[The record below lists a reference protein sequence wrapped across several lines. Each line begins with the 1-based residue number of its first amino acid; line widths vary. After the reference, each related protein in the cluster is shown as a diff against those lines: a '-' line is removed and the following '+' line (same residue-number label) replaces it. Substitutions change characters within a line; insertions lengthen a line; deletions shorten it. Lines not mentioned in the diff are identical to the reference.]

1 MFPSLPYLQRLRV
14 VRKTSHWYGD
24 AAETGILVDVT
35 GEHQRASSQYREI
48 QSASGSW
55 EVFVMPEPT
64 PTAELLHRIVDEV
77 EKAIVGKRNMV
88 ELAVLT
94 LLCDGHL
101 LIEDIPGVGK
111 TTLAKALARAIGGK
125 FRRIQFTPDLLPADV
140 TGTNVFNP
148 KTLGFELHPGP
159 VFANV
164 VLADEINRATP
175 KTQSSLLECMEERQV
190 TIDGVSHPLPRPYFV
205 IATQNN
211 VEMLGTYPL
220 PEAQMDRF
228 FIRLSLGYPSQRD
241 EVMILSRQQ
250 QEQPLQHVRQV
261 TEPEQIVQA
270 QHDVRTVFVHDTIR
284 SYIVSVVNAT
294 RRHPHVQLG
303 ASPRGSLNLM
313 HAAQAYAMLQGR
325 DYVLPDDV
333 KAVATAVLS
342 HRLILKPEARVR
354 GVNAEQ
360 IVAEVLE
367 QVAVPVGV
375 GGRK

>member
-1 MFPSLPYLQRLRV
+1 
-14 VRKTSHWYGD
+14 
-24 AAETGILVDVT
+24 
-35 GEHQRASSQYREI
+35 
-48 QSASGSW
+48 
-55 EVFVMPEPT
+55 MPEPT

-111 TTLAKALARAIGGK
+111 TTLAKALARAIGGR

-228 FIRLSLGYPSQRD
+228 FIRLSLGYPSQHD

-250 QEQPLQHVRQV
+250 QEHPLQHVQQV

-270 QHDVRTVFVHDTIR
+270 QRDVREVFVHDTIR
-284 SYIVSVVNAT
+284 NYIVSIVNAT

-313 HAAQAYAMLQGR
+313 HAAQAYAVLQGR
-325 DYVLPDDV
+325 DYVLPDDA
-333 KAVATAVLS
+333 KAVAAAVLS

>member
-1 MFPSLPYLQRLRV
+1 
-14 VRKTSHWYGD
+14 
-24 AAETGILVDVT
+24 
-35 GEHQRASSQYREI
+35 
-48 QSASGSW
+48 
-55 EVFVMPEPT
+55 MPEPT
-64 PTAELLHRIVDEV
+64 ADLLHRVVDEV

-190 TIDGVSHPLPRPYFV
+190 TIDGVSHPLPKPYFV

-228 FIRLSLGYPSQRD
+228 FIRLSLGYPAPHD

-250 QEQPLQHVRQV
+250 QEHPLQHVQQV
-261 TEPEQIVQA
+261 ADPDQIVQA
-270 QHDVRTVFVHDTIR
+270 QQEIRAVFVHDAVR
-284 SYIVSVVNAT
+284 NYIVNLVNAT

-313 HAAQAYAMLQGR
+313 HAGQAYAVLQGR

-333 KAVATAVLS
+333 KAVASAVLS

-354 GVNAEQ
+354 GVDSAQ
-360 IVAEVLE
+360 VVAEVLQ
-367 QVAVPVGV
+367 QVAVPIGV
-375 GGRK
+375 GGVK

>member
-24 AAETGILVDVT
+24 AAEMGILVDVT

-250 QEQPLQHVRQV
+250 QEQPLQHVQQV

>member
-1 MFPSLPYLQRLRV
+1 
-14 VRKTSHWYGD
+14 
-24 AAETGILVDVT
+24 
-35 GEHQRASSQYREI
+35 
-48 QSASGSW
+48 
-55 EVFVMPEPT
+55 MPEPT

-228 FIRLSLGYPSQRD
+228 FIRLSLGYPSPHD

-250 QEQPLQHVRQV
+250 QEQPLQHVQQV

-270 QHDVRTVFVHDTIR
+270 QQDVRAVYVHDAMR
-284 SYIVSVVNAT
+284 NYIVNIVNAT

-313 HAAQAYAMLQGR
+313 HAAQAYAVLQER

-333 KAVATAVLS
+333 KAVAQAVLA

-354 GVNAEQ
+354 GIDAEQ
-360 IVAEVLE
+360 VVAEVLG
-367 QVAVPVGV
+367 QVAVPIGA
-375 GGRK
+375 GARP

>member
-1 MFPSLPYLQRLRV
+1 
-14 VRKTSHWYGD
+14 
-24 AAETGILVDVT
+24 
-35 GEHQRASSQYREI
+35 
-48 QSASGSW
+48 
-55 EVFVMPEPT
+55 MPE
-64 PTAELLHRIVDEV
+64 PTAELLRRVVDEV
-77 EKAIVGKRNMV
+77 EKAIVGKRQVV
-88 ELAVLT
+88 ELAALT

-111 TTLAKALARAIGGK
+111 TTLAKALARSIGGK

-228 FIRLSLGYPSQRD
+228 FMRLSLGYPSQQD
-241 EVMILSRQQ
+241 EVFILDRQQ
-250 QEQPLQHVRQV
+250 QEHPLQHVQQV
-261 TEPEQIVQA
+261 TEPDQIVDAQQA
-270 QHDVRTVFVHDTIR
+270 VRTVFVHEAVR
-284 SYIVSVVNAT
+284 QYIVSLVNAT

-313 HAAQAYAMLQGR
+313 HAAQAYAVLQGR

-333 KAVATAVLS
+333 KAVAVAVLS

-354 GVNAEQ
+354 RVSAEQ
-360 IVAEVLE
+360 VVSEVLQ
-367 QVAVPVGV
+367 QVAVPLGV
-375 GGRK
+375 RAQK

>member
-1 MFPSLPYLQRLRV
+1 
-14 VRKTSHWYGD
+14 
-24 AAETGILVDVT
+24 
-35 GEHQRASSQYREI
+35 
-48 QSASGSW
+48 
-55 EVFVMPEPT
+55 MPEPT
-64 PTAELLHRIVDEV
+64 AQLLQRVVDEV
-77 EKAIVGKRNMV
+77 EKAIIGKRHVV

-190 TIDGVSHPLPRPYFV
+190 TIDGVSHPLPSPYFV

-211 VEMLGTYPL
+211 IEMLGTYPL

-228 FIRLSLGYPSQRD
+228 LMRLSLGYPSAQD

-250 QEQPLQHVRQV
+250 QEHPLQHVQQV
-261 TEPEQIVQA
+261 TDPEQIVQA
-270 QHDVRTVFVHDTIR
+270 QQQIRTVFVHDAVR
-284 SYIVSVVNAT
+284 NYIVSVVNAT
-294 RRHPHVQLG
+294 RRHPHVQIG

-313 HAAQAYAMLQGR
+313 HAAQAYAVLQGR

-333 KAVATAVLS
+333 KAVAEAVLS

-354 GVNAEQ
+354 GIDSAQV
-360 IVAEVLE
+360 VAEVLQ
-367 QVAVPVGV
+367 QVVVPIGV
-375 GGRK
+375 EGVK

>member
-1 MFPSLPYLQRLRV
+1 MLES
-14 VRKTSHWYGD
+14 
-24 AAETGILVDVT
+24 
-35 GEHQRASSQYREI
+35 
-48 QSASGSW
+48 
-55 EVFVMPEPT
+55 
-64 PTAELLHRIVDEV
+64 TAELLQRVVNEV
-77 EKAIVGKRNMV
+77 EKAIVGKRHV
-88 ELAVLT
+88 VDLAVLT

-190 TIDGVSHPLPRPYFV
+190 TIDGVSHPLPKPYFV

-228 FIRLSLGYPSQRD
+228 FIRLSLGYPAPHD

-250 QEQPLQHVRQV
+250 QEHPLQHVQQV
-261 TEPEQIVQA
+261 ADPDQIEQA
-270 QHDVRTVFVHDTIR
+270 QQEIRTIFVHDAVR
-284 SYIVSVVNAT
+284 NYIVNLVNAT

-303 ASPRGSLNLM
+303 VSPRGSLNLM
-313 HAAQAYAMLQGR
+313 HAGQAYAVLQGR

-333 KAVATAVLS
+333 KAVAVAVLS

-354 GVNAEQ
+354 GVDPEQ
-360 IVAEVLE
+360 VVAEVLQ
-367 QVAVPVGV
+367 QVAVPIGV
-375 GGRK
+375 GGVK

>member
-1 MFPSLPYLQRLRV
+1 MIE
-14 VRKTSHWYGD
+14 
-24 AAETGILVDVT
+24 AA
-35 GEHQRASSQYREI
+35 
-48 QSASGSW
+48 
-55 EVFVMPEPT
+55 
-64 PTAELLHRIVDEV
+64 AELLRRVVDEV
-77 EKAIVGKRNMV
+77 EKAIVGKRQVV

-125 FRRIQFTPDLLPADV
+125 FRRVQFTPDLLPTDV

-148 KTLGFELHPGP
+148 KTLSFELHPGP

-228 FIRLSLGYPSQRD
+228 FIRLSLGYPSERD
-241 EVMILSRQQ
+241 EVAILDRQQ
-250 QEQPLQHVRQV
+250 TEHPLLRVQQV
-261 TEPEQIVQA
+261 AEPDQIVQA
-270 QHDVRTVFVHDTIR
+270 QLTVRELYVHNALRT
-284 SYIVSVVNAT
+284 YIVNLVGFT

-303 ASPRGSLNLM
+303 ASPRGSLNLL
-313 HAAQAYAMLQGR
+313 HAAQAHALLEGR
-325 DYVLPDDV
+325 DYVLPDDI
-333 KAVATAVLS
+333 KAIASAVLA
-342 HRLILKPEARVR
+342 HRLILKPDARIR
-354 GVNAEQ
+354 GIDANQ
-360 IVAEVLE
+360 IVSEALQQVEVPIPTG
-367 QVAVPVGV
+367 A
-375 GGRK
+375 RK

>member
-1 MFPSLPYLQRLRV
+1 
-14 VRKTSHWYGD
+14 
-24 AAETGILVDVT
+24 
-35 GEHQRASSQYREI
+35 
-48 QSASGSW
+48 
-55 EVFVMPEPT
+55 MPES
-64 PTAELLHRIVDEV
+64 TAELLHRVVDEV
-77 EKAIVGKRNMV
+77 EKAIVGKRHMV

-190 TIDGVSHPLPRPYFV
+190 TIDGVSHPLPKPYFV

-228 FIRLSLGYPSQRD
+228 FIRLSLGYPALHD

-250 QEQPLQHVRQV
+250 QEHPLQHVQQV
-261 TEPEQIVQA
+261 ADPEQIVQA
-270 QHDVRTVFVHDTIR
+270 QQEIRTIFVHDAVR
-284 SYIVSVVNAT
+284 NYIVNLVNAT

-313 HAAQAYAMLQGR
+313 HAGQAYAVLQGR

-354 GVNAEQ
+354 GVDPAQ
-360 IVAEVLE
+360 VIAEVLQ
-367 QVAVPVGV
+367 QVAVPIGV
-375 GGRK
+375 GGVK

>member
-1 MFPSLPYLQRLRV
+1 
-14 VRKTSHWYGD
+14 
-24 AAETGILVDVT
+24 
-35 GEHQRASSQYREI
+35 
-48 QSASGSW
+48 
-55 EVFVMPEPT
+55 MPEPV
-64 PTAELLHRIVDEV
+64 PTAQLLHRVVDEV
-77 EKAIVGKRNMV
+77 EKAILGKRRMV

-228 FIRLSLGYPSQRD
+228 FIRLSLGYPSPHD

-250 QEQPLQHVRQV
+250 QEQPLQHVQQV
-261 TEPEQIVQA
+261 TEPEQMVQA
-270 QHDVRTVFVHDTIR
+270 QQDVRAVYVHDAMR
-284 SYIVSVVNAT
+284 NYIVNIVNAT

-313 HAAQAYAMLQGR
+313 HAAQAYAVLQER

-333 KAVATAVLS
+333 KAVAQAVLA

-354 GVNAEQ
+354 GIDAEQ
-360 IVAEVLE
+360 VVAEVLE
-367 QVAVPVGV
+367 QVAVPIGA
-375 GGRK
+375 GARP

>member
-1 MFPSLPYLQRLRV
+1 
-14 VRKTSHWYGD
+14 
-24 AAETGILVDVT
+24 
-35 GEHQRASSQYREI
+35 
-48 QSASGSW
+48 
-55 EVFVMPEPT
+55 MPEPT
-64 PTAELLHRIVDEV
+64 AQLLQRVVDEV
-77 EKAIVGKRNMV
+77 EKAIIGKRHLV

-190 TIDGVSHPLPRPYFV
+190 TIDGVSHPLPSPYFV

-211 VEMLGTYPL
+211 IEMLGTYPL

-228 FIRLSLGYPSQRD
+228 LMRLSLGYPSPED
-241 EVMILSRQQ
+241 EVTILSRQQ
-250 QEQPLQHVRQV
+250 QEHPLQHVQQV
-261 TEPEQIVQA
+261 TDPEQIVQA
-270 QHDVRTVFVHDTIR
+270 QQQIRTVFVHDAVR
-284 SYIVSVVNAT
+284 NYVVSVVNAM
-294 RRHPHVQLG
+294 RRHPHVQIG

-313 HAAQAYAMLQGR
+313 HAAQAYAVLQGR

-333 KAVATAVLS
+333 KAVAEAVLS

-354 GVNAEQ
+354 GIDSAQV
-360 IVAEVLE
+360 VAEVLQ
-367 QVAVPVGV
+367 QVVVPIGV
-375 GGRK
+375 GGVK

>member
-1 MFPSLPYLQRLRV
+1 
-14 VRKTSHWYGD
+14 
-24 AAETGILVDVT
+24 
-35 GEHQRASSQYREI
+35 
-48 QSASGSW
+48 
-55 EVFVMPEPT
+55 MPE
-64 PTAELLHRIVDEV
+64 PTAELLRRVVDEV
-77 EKAIVGKRNMV
+77 EKAIVGKRQVV
-88 ELAVLT
+88 ELAALT

-111 TTLAKALARAIGGK
+111 TTLAKALARSIGGK

-228 FIRLSLGYPSQRD
+228 FMRLSLGYPSQQD
-241 EVMILSRQQ
+241 EVFILDRQQ
-250 QEQPLQHVRQV
+250 QEHPLQHVQQV
-261 TEPEQIVQA
+261 TEPDQIVDAQQA
-270 QHDVRTVFVHDTIR
+270 VRTVFVHEAVR
-284 SYIVSVVNAT
+284 QYIVSLVNAT

-333 KAVATAVLS
+333 KAVAVAVLS

-354 GVNAEQ
+354 GVSAEQ
-360 IVAEVLE
+360 VVSEVLQ
-367 QVAVPVGV
+367 QVAVPLGV
-375 GGRK
+375 RAQK

>member
-1 MFPSLPYLQRLRV
+1 
-14 VRKTSHWYGD
+14 
-24 AAETGILVDVT
+24 
-35 GEHQRASSQYREI
+35 
-48 QSASGSW
+48 
-55 EVFVMPEPT
+55 MPEPT
-64 PTAELLHRIVDEV
+64 VELLQRIVDEV
-77 EKAIVGKRNMV
+77 EKAIVGKRQMV

-190 TIDGVSHPLPRPYFV
+190 TIDGVSHPLPKPYFV

-228 FIRLSLGYPSQRD
+228 FIRLSLGYPSARD
-241 EVMILSRQQ
+241 EVLILSRQQ
-250 QEQPLQHVRQV
+250 QEHPLQHVQQV
-261 TEPEQIVQA
+261 AEPEQIVQA
-270 QHDVRTVFVHDTIR
+270 QEQIRTVFVHDTVR
-284 SYIVSVVNAT
+284 SYIVEVVNAT

-313 HAAQAYAMLQGR
+313 HASQAYAVLQGR

-333 KAVATAVLS
+333 KAVAKAVLS

-354 GVNAEQ
+354 GIDATQV
-360 IVAEVLE
+360 VAEALQ
-367 QVAVPVGV
+367 QVVVPIGV
-375 GGRK
+375 GGVR

>member
-1 MFPSLPYLQRLRV
+1 
-14 VRKTSHWYGD
+14 
-24 AAETGILVDVT
+24 
-35 GEHQRASSQYREI
+35 
-48 QSASGSW
+48 
-55 EVFVMPEPT
+55 MPE
-64 PTAELLHRIVDEV
+64 PTAELLRRIVDEV
-77 EKAIVGKRNMV
+77 EKAIVGKRQVV

-111 TTLAKALARAIGGK
+111 TTLAKALARSIGGR

-228 FIRLSLGYPSQRD
+228 FMRLSLGYPSQQD
-241 EVMILSRQQ
+241 EVFILDRQQ
-250 QEQPLQHVRQV
+250 REHPLQHVNQV
-261 TEPEQIVQA
+261 TEPEQIVEAQQA
-270 QHDVRTVFVHDTIR
+270 VRAVFVHDSVR
-284 SYIVSVVNAT
+284 HYIVSLVNAT

-313 HAAQAYAMLQGR
+313 HAAQAYAVLQGR

-333 KAVATAVLS
+333 KAVAVAVLS

-354 GVNAEQ
+354 GVSAEQ
-360 IVAEVLE
+360 VVSEVLQ
-367 QVAVPVGV
+367 QVAVPLGV
-375 GGRK
+375 RAQK

>member
-1 MFPSLPYLQRLRV
+1 
-14 VRKTSHWYGD
+14 
-24 AAETGILVDVT
+24 
-35 GEHQRASSQYREI
+35 
-48 QSASGSW
+48 
-55 EVFVMPEPT
+55 MPE
-64 PTAELLHRIVDEV
+64 PTAELLRRIVDEV
-77 EKAIVGKRNMV
+77 EKAIVGKRQVV

-111 TTLAKALARAIGGK
+111 TTLAKALARSIGGR

-228 FIRLSLGYPSQRD
+228 FMRLSLGYPSQQD
-241 EVMILSRQQ
+241 EVFILDRQQ
-250 QEQPLQHVRQV
+250 QEHPLQHVNQV
-261 TEPEQIVQA
+261 TEPEQIVEAQQA
-270 QHDVRTVFVHDTIR
+270 VRAVFVHDSVR
-284 SYIVSVVNAT
+284 HYIVSLVNVT

-313 HAAQAYAMLQGR
+313 HAAQAYAVLQGR

-333 KAVATAVLS
+333 KAVAVAVLS
-342 HRLILKPEARVR
+342 HRLILKPEARGR
-354 GVNAEQ
+354 GVSAEQ
-360 IVAEVLE
+360 VVSEVLQ
-367 QVAVPVGV
+367 QVAVPLGV
-375 GGRK
+375 RAQK

>member
-1 MFPSLPYLQRLRV
+1 
-14 VRKTSHWYGD
+14 
-24 AAETGILVDVT
+24 
-35 GEHQRASSQYREI
+35 
-48 QSASGSW
+48 
-55 EVFVMPEPT
+55 MPE
-64 PTAELLHRIVDEV
+64 PTAELLRRVVDEV
-77 EKAIVGKRNMV
+77 EKAIVGKRQVV

-111 TTLAKALARAIGGK
+111 TTLAKALARSIGGK

-228 FIRLSLGYPSQRD
+228 FMRLSLGYPSQQD
-241 EVMILSRQQ
+241 EVFILDRQQ
-250 QEQPLQHVRQV
+250 QEHPLQHVQQV
-261 TEPEQIVQA
+261 TEPDQIVDAQQA
-270 QHDVRTVFVHDTIR
+270 VRTVFVHEAVR
-284 SYIVSVVNAT
+284 QYIVSLVNAT

-313 HAAQAYAMLQGR
+313 HAAEAYAMLQGR

-333 KAVATAVLS
+333 KAVAVAVLS

-354 GVNAEQ
+354 RVSAEQ
-360 IVAEVLE
+360 VVSEVLQ
-367 QVAVPVGV
+367 QVAVPLGV
-375 GGRK
+375 RAQK

>member
-1 MFPSLPYLQRLRV
+1 
-14 VRKTSHWYGD
+14 
-24 AAETGILVDVT
+24 
-35 GEHQRASSQYREI
+35 
-48 QSASGSW
+48 
-55 EVFVMPEPT
+55 MPES
-64 PTAELLHRIVDEV
+64 TAGLLHRVVDEV
-77 EKAIVGKRNMV
+77 EKAIVGKRHMV

-164 VLADEINRATP
+164 ILADEINRATP

-190 TIDGVSHPLPRPYFV
+190 TIDGVSHPLPKPYFV

-228 FIRLSLGYPSQRD
+228 FIRLSLGYPALHD

-250 QEQPLQHVRQV
+250 QEHPLQHVQQAAD
-261 TEPEQIVQA
+261 PEQIVQA
-270 QHDVRTVFVHDTIR
+270 QQEIRTIFVHDAVR
-284 SYIVSVVNAT
+284 NYIVNLVNAT

-313 HAAQAYAMLQGR
+313 HAGQAYAVLQGR

-354 GVNAEQ
+354 GVDPAQ
-360 IVAEVLE
+360 VIAEVLQ
-367 QVAVPVGV
+367 QVAVPIGV
-375 GGRK
+375 GGVK

>member
-1 MFPSLPYLQRLRV
+1 V
-14 VRKTSHWYGD
+14 
-24 AAETGILVDVT
+24 
-35 GEHQRASSQYREI
+35 
-48 QSASGSW
+48 
-55 EVFVMPEPT
+55 PEPIG
-64 PTAELLHRIVDEV
+64 ELLHRIVEEV
-77 EKAIVGKRNMV
+77 EKAIVGKRQVV

-228 FIRLSLGYPSQRD
+228 FMCLSLGYPSHQD
-241 EVMILSRQQ
+241 EVLILDRQQ
-250 QEQPLQHVRQV
+250 QEHPLQHVEQV
-261 TEPEQIVQA
+261 TEPEQIVNA
-270 QHDVRTVFVHDTIR
+270 QHTVRTVFVHDAVR
-284 SYIVSVVNAT
+284 HYIVNLVNAT
-294 RRHPHVQLG
+294 RRHSHVQLG

-313 HAAQAYAMLQGR
+313 HAAQAYAVLQER

-333 KAVATAVLS
+333 KAVAIAVLS

-354 GVNAEQ
+354 GISAEQ
-360 IVAEVLE
+360 VVSEVLQ
-367 QVAVPVGV
+367 QVAVPLGV
-375 GGRK
+375 RVQK

>member
-1 MFPSLPYLQRLRV
+1 MTEAAPYLSEAEAQAVAEQARTLIRAVESVIFGKSETVRLI
-14 VRKTSHWYGD
+14 TIG
-24 AAETGILVDVT
+24 LL
-35 GEHQRASSQYREI
+35 
-48 QSASGSW
+48 SG
-55 EVFVMPEPT
+55 
-64 PTAELLHRIVDEV
+64 
-77 EKAIVGKRNMV
+77 
-88 ELAVLT
+88 
-94 LLCDGHL
+94 GHL
-101 LIEDIPGVGK
+101 LVEDIPGVGK
-111 TTLAKALARAIGGK
+111 TTLARAVAKAIGGQ

-148 KTLGFELHPGP
+148 KTLSFELHPGP

-228 FIRLSLGYPSQRD
+228 FIRLSLGYPSARD

-250 QEQPLQHVRQV
+250 QEQPLQHVQQV

-270 QHDVRTVFVHDTIR
+270 QHAVRAVYVHEAIR
-284 SYIVSVVNAT
+284 TYIVSIVNAT

-313 HAAQAYAMLQGR
+313 HAAQAHAVLQER

-333 KAVATAVLS
+333 KAVAAAVLS

-354 GVNAEQ
+354 GVDAEH

-367 QVAVPVGV
+367 QVVVPIGV
-375 GGRK
+375 GARK

>member
-1 MFPSLPYLQRLRV
+1 MYEQTTNLLR
-14 VRKTSHWYGD
+14 
-24 AAETGILVDVT
+24 
-35 GEHQRASSQYREI
+35 Q
-48 QSASGSW
+48 
-55 EVFVMPEPT
+55 
-64 PTAELLHRIVDEV
+64 IVEEV
-77 EKAIVGKRNMV
+77 EKAIVGKRPV
-88 ELAVLT
+88 IELAVLT

-148 KTLGFELHPGP
+148 KTLSFELHPGP

-228 FIRLSLGYPSQRD
+228 FICLSLGYPSERD
-241 EVMILSRQQ
+241 EVAILSRQQ
-250 QEQPLQHVRQV
+250 EEHPLKHVSQV
-261 TEPEQIVQA
+261 TSPEQIVQA
-270 QHDVRTVFVHDTIR
+270 QQAVRTVFVHDVLR
-284 SYIVSVVNAT
+284 GYIVSLVSAT
-294 RRHPHVQLG
+294 RKHPHVQLG
-303 ASPRGSLNLM
+303 ASPRGSLNLL
-313 HAAQAYAMLQGR
+313 HAAQAYAVLHER
-325 DYVLPDDV
+325 DYVIPDDI
-333 KAVATAVLS
+333 KAVAQAVLA
-342 HRLILKPEARVR
+342 HRLITKPEARVR
-354 GVNAEQ
+354 GIDAKQV
-360 IVAEVLE
+360 VSDVLQ
-367 QVAVPVGV
+367 QVVVPIGV
-375 GGRK
+375 EA

>member
-1 MFPSLPYLQRLRV
+1 MIENATQLLRRV
-14 VRKTSHWYGD
+14 
-24 AAETGILVDVT
+24 
-35 GEHQRASSQYREI
+35 
-48 QSASGSW
+48 
-55 EVFVMPEPT
+55 
-64 PTAELLHRIVDEV
+64 VDEV
-77 EKAIVGKRNMV
+77 EKAIVGKRHLV
-88 ELAVLT
+88 EMAVLT

-228 FIRLSLGYPSQRD
+228 FIRLSLGYPSPQD
-241 EVMILSRQQ
+241 EVKILSRQQ
-250 QEQPLQHVRQV
+250 QEQPLQHVQQV
-261 TEPEQIVQA
+261 AEPEQIVQA
-270 QHDVRTVFVHDTIR
+270 QHDVRAVYVHDATR
-284 SYIVSVVNAT
+284 NYIVNIVNAT

-313 HAAQAYAMLQGR
+313 HAAQAHAMLEGR

-342 HRLILKPEARVR
+342 HRIILKPDARVR
-354 GVNAEQ
+354 GIDATQVISEALQ
-360 IVAEVLE
+360 
-367 QVAVPVGV
+367 QVAVPLGV
-375 GGRK
+375 GAHP

>member
-1 MFPSLPYLQRLRV
+1 
-14 VRKTSHWYGD
+14 
-24 AAETGILVDVT
+24 
-35 GEHQRASSQYREI
+35 
-48 QSASGSW
+48 
-55 EVFVMPEPT
+55 MPE

-77 EKAIVGKRNMV
+77 EKAIVGKRQMV

-190 TIDGVSHPLPRPYFV
+190 TIDGVSHPLPKPYFV

-228 FIRLSLGYPSQRD
+228 FIRLSLGYPSARD

-250 QEQPLQHVRQV
+250 QEHPLQHVQQV
-261 TEPEQIVQA
+261 AEPEQIVQA
-270 QHDVRTVFVHDTIR
+270 QEQIRTVFVHDSVR
-284 SYIVSVVNAT
+284 SYIVEVVNAT

-313 HAAQAYAMLQGR
+313 HASQAYAMLQGR

-333 KAVATAVLS
+333 KAVAKAVLS

-354 GVNAEQ
+354 GIDATQV
-360 IVAEVLE
+360 VAEALQ
-367 QVAVPVGV
+367 QVVVPIGAGGV
-375 GGRK
+375 R

>member
-1 MFPSLPYLQRLRV
+1 
-14 VRKTSHWYGD
+14 
-24 AAETGILVDVT
+24 
-35 GEHQRASSQYREI
+35 
-48 QSASGSW
+48 
-55 EVFVMPEPT
+55 MPE
-64 PTAELLHRIVDEV
+64 PTAELLRRIVDEV
-77 EKAIVGKRNMV
+77 EKAIVGKRQVV

-111 TTLAKALARAIGGK
+111 TTLAKALARSIGGK

-228 FIRLSLGYPSQRD
+228 FMRLSLGYPSQQD
-241 EVMILSRQQ
+241 EVFILNRQQ
-250 QEQPLQHVRQV
+250 QEHPLRHVQQV
-261 TEPEQIVQA
+261 TEPEQIVDAQQA
-270 QHDVRTVFVHDTIR
+270 VRTVFVHDAVR
-284 SYIVSVVNAT
+284 HYIVSLVNAT

-313 HAAQAYAMLQGR
+313 HAAQAYAVLQGR

-333 KAVATAVLS
+333 KAVAVAVLS

-354 GVNAEQ
+354 GVSAEQ
-360 IVAEVLE
+360 VVSEVLQ
-367 QVAVPVGV
+367 QVAVPLGV
-375 GGRK
+375 RAQK

>member
-1 MFPSLPYLQRLRV
+1 
-14 VRKTSHWYGD
+14 
-24 AAETGILVDVT
+24 
-35 GEHQRASSQYREI
+35 
-48 QSASGSW
+48 
-55 EVFVMPEPT
+55 MPES
-64 PTAELLHRIVDEV
+64 TAGLLHRVVDEV

-88 ELAVLT
+88 ELGVLT

-111 TTLAKALARAIGGK
+111 TTLAKALARATGGR

-148 KTLGFELHPGP
+148 KTLSFELHPGP

-190 TIDGVSHPLPRPYFV
+190 TIDGVSHPLPKPYFV

-228 FIRLSLGYPSQRD
+228 FIRLSLGYPAPHD

-250 QEQPLQHVRQV
+250 QEHPLQHVLQV
-261 TEPEQIVQA
+261 ADPDQIVQA
-270 QHDVRTVFVHDTIR
+270 QQEIRTVFVHNAVR
-284 SYIVSVVNAT
+284 NYIVNLVNAT
-294 RRHPHVQLG
+294 RRHPHVQIG

-313 HAAQAYAMLQGR
+313 HAGQAYAVLQER

-354 GVNAEQ
+354 GVDSAQ
-360 IVAEVLE
+360 VVAEVLQ
-367 QVAVPVGV
+367 QVAVPIGV
-375 GGRK
+375 GGVK

>member
-1 MFPSLPYLQRLRV
+1 
-14 VRKTSHWYGD
+14 
-24 AAETGILVDVT
+24 
-35 GEHQRASSQYREI
+35 
-48 QSASGSW
+48 
-55 EVFVMPEPT
+55 MPE
-64 PTAELLHRIVDEV
+64 PTAELLRRVVDEV
-77 EKAIVGKRNMV
+77 EKAIVCKRQVV
-88 ELAVLT
+88 ELAALT

-111 TTLAKALARAIGGK
+111 TTLAKALARSIGGK

-228 FIRLSLGYPSQRD
+228 FMRLSLGYPSQQD
-241 EVMILSRQQ
+241 EVFILDRQQ
-250 QEQPLQHVRQV
+250 QEHPLQHVQQV
-261 TEPEQIVQA
+261 TEPDQIVDAQQA
-270 QHDVRTVFVHDTIR
+270 VRTVFVHEAVR
-284 SYIVSVVNAT
+284 QYIVSLVNAT

-313 HAAQAYAMLQGR
+313 HAAQAYAMLQER

-333 KAVATAVLS
+333 KAVAVAVLS

-354 GVNAEQ
+354 RVSAEQ
-360 IVAEVLE
+360 VVSEVLQ
-367 QVAVPVGV
+367 QVAVPLGV
-375 GGRK
+375 RAQK

>member
-1 MFPSLPYLQRLRV
+1 
-14 VRKTSHWYGD
+14 
-24 AAETGILVDVT
+24 
-35 GEHQRASSQYREI
+35 
-48 QSASGSW
+48 
-55 EVFVMPEPT
+55 MPES
-64 PTAELLHRIVDEV
+64 TAGLLHRVVDEV
-77 EKAIVGKRNMV
+77 EKAIVGKRHMV

-164 VLADEINRATP
+164 ILADEINRATP

-190 TIDGVSHPLPRPYFV
+190 TIDGVSHPLPKPYFV

-228 FIRLSLGYPSQRD
+228 FIRLSLGYPALHD

-250 QEQPLQHVRQV
+250 QEHPLQHVQQV
-261 TEPEQIVQA
+261 ADPEQIVQA
-270 QHDVRTVFVHDTIR
+270 QQEIRTIFVHDAVR
-284 SYIVSVVNAT
+284 NYIVNLVNAT

-313 HAAQAYAMLQGR
+313 HAGQAYAVLQGR

-354 GVNAEQ
+354 GVDPAQ
-360 IVAEVLE
+360 VIAEVLQ
-367 QVAVPVGV
+367 QVAVPIGV
-375 GGRK
+375 GGVK

>member
-1 MFPSLPYLQRLRV
+1 
-14 VRKTSHWYGD
+14 
-24 AAETGILVDVT
+24 
-35 GEHQRASSQYREI
+35 
-48 QSASGSW
+48 
-55 EVFVMPEPT
+55 MPE
-64 PTAELLHRIVDEV
+64 PTAELLRRIVDEV
-77 EKAIVGKRNMV
+77 EKAIVGKRQVV

-111 TTLAKALARAIGGK
+111 TTLAKALARSIGGR

-190 TIDGVSHPLPRPYFV
+190 TIDGVTHPLPRPYFV

-228 FIRLSLGYPSQRD
+228 FMRLSLGYPSQQD
-241 EVMILSRQQ
+241 EVFILDRQQ
-250 QEQPLQHVRQV
+250 QEHPLQHVNQV
-261 TEPEQIVQA
+261 TEPEQIVEAQQA
-270 QHDVRTVFVHDTIR
+270 VRAVFVHDSVR
-284 SYIVSVVNAT
+284 HYIVSLVNAT

-313 HAAQAYAMLQGR
+313 HAAQAYAVLQGR

-333 KAVATAVLS
+333 KAVAVAVLS

-354 GVNAEQ
+354 GVSAEQ
-360 IVAEVLE
+360 VVSEVLQ
-367 QVAVPVGV
+367 QVAVPLGV
-375 GGRK
+375 RTQK

>member
-1 MFPSLPYLQRLRV
+1 
-14 VRKTSHWYGD
+14 
-24 AAETGILVDVT
+24 
-35 GEHQRASSQYREI
+35 
-48 QSASGSW
+48 
-55 EVFVMPEPT
+55 MPE
-64 PTAELLHRIVDEV
+64 PTAELLRRVVDEV
-77 EKAIVGKRNMV
+77 EKAIVGKRQVV

-111 TTLAKALARAIGGK
+111 TTLAKALARSIGGK

-228 FIRLSLGYPSQRD
+228 FMRLSLGYPSQQD
-241 EVMILSRQQ
+241 EVFILDRQQ
-250 QEQPLQHVRQV
+250 QEHPLQHVQQV
-261 TEPEQIVQA
+261 TEPDQIVDAQQA
-270 QHDVRTVFVHDTIR
+270 VRTVFVHEAVR
-284 SYIVSVVNAT
+284 QYIVSLVNAT

-333 KAVATAVLS
+333 KAVAVAVLS

-354 GVNAEQ
+354 RVSAEQ
-360 IVAEVLE
+360 VVSEVLQ
-367 QVAVPVGV
+367 QVAVPLGV
-375 GGRK
+375 RAQK

>member
-1 MFPSLPYLQRLRV
+1 
-14 VRKTSHWYGD
+14 
-24 AAETGILVDVT
+24 
-35 GEHQRASSQYREI
+35 
-48 QSASGSW
+48 
-55 EVFVMPEPT
+55 MPEPT
-64 PTAELLHRIVDEV
+64 AQLLQRVVDEV
-77 EKAIVGKRNMV
+77 EKAIIGKRHLV

-190 TIDGVSHPLPRPYFV
+190 TIDGVSHPLPSPYFV

-211 VEMLGTYPL
+211 IEMLGTYPL

-228 FIRLSLGYPSQRD
+228 LMRLSLGYPSPQD
-241 EVMILSRQQ
+241 EVTILSRQQ
-250 QEQPLQHVRQV
+250 QEHPLQHVQQV
-261 TEPEQIVQA
+261 TDPEQIVQA
-270 QHDVRTVFVHDTIR
+270 QQQIRTVFVHDAVR
-284 SYIVSVVNAT
+284 NYVVSVVNAM
-294 RRHPHVQLG
+294 RRHPHVQIG

-313 HAAQAYAMLQGR
+313 HAAQAYAVLQGR

-333 KAVATAVLS
+333 KAVAEAVLS

-354 GVNAEQ
+354 GIDSAQV
-360 IVAEVLE
+360 VAEVLQ
-367 QVAVPVGV
+367 QVVVPIGV
-375 GGRK
+375 GGVK

>member
-1 MFPSLPYLQRLRV
+1 
-14 VRKTSHWYGD
+14 
-24 AAETGILVDVT
+24 
-35 GEHQRASSQYREI
+35 
-48 QSASGSW
+48 
-55 EVFVMPEPT
+55 MPEPT
-64 PTAELLHRIVDEV
+64 ATELLHRVVDEV
-77 EKAIVGKRNMV
+77 EKAIVGKREVV

-148 KTLGFELHPGP
+148 KTLSFELHPGP

-228 FIRLSLGYPSQRD
+228 FIRLSLGYPSPRD
-241 EVMILSRQQ
+241 EANILGRQQ
-250 QEQPLQHVRQV
+250 YEHPLLHVEQVAQ
-261 TEPEQIVQA
+261 PEQIVQA
-270 QHDVRTVFVHDTIR
+270 QRDVRNVLVHEVIR
-284 SYIVSVVNAT
+284 QYIVSLVNAT
-294 RRHPHVQLG
+294 RHHSQVQLG

-313 HAAQAYAMLQGR
+313 HAAQAHAMLQGR
-325 DYVLPDDV
+325 DYVIPDDV
-333 KAVATAVLS
+333 KAVAVAVLA

-354 GVNAEQ
+354 GVDAQ
-360 IVAEVLE
+360 QVVQEVLE
-367 QVAVPVGV
+367 QVVVPIGV
-375 GGRK
+375 GAHT